1 MIFFYLKDLFKL
13 EKCFR
18 TKFFLEKLKFTKM
31 KKHCDPEK
39 FPVKRLNQA
48 KDQKP
53 TFQRSDENSSE
64 SISFFV
70 KRINSNEHEKPFNN
84 RR

>member
-1 MIFFYLKDLFKL
+1 
-13 EKCFR
+13 
-18 TKFFLEKLKFTKM
+18 M
-31 KKHCDPEK
+31 KKICDPEK
-39 FPVKRLNQA
+39 FPVERLNQA

-84 RR
+84 RRKTAYSIKKVHRAHKTIVYLLK